1 MTPKISIVIPS
12 YNKARFIGKTLD
24 SILEQ
29 KYPNIE
35 VIIQDG
41 GSTDGTL
48 NIINDYKL
56 KYPKIIKIESKKDGG
71 QLNAVNKGFD
81 KSSGDILAFI
91 NADDCYAKITFN
103 EIANLYNKN
112 PGTLW
117 FAGRGIVVNENDS
130 EIAKLVT
137 VYKNFLL
144 AHSNYSSLLAN
155 NYLVQPS
162 VFINS
167 VAYKKYGPFIGT
179 PDFIMEYDLWLRLGK
194 ISMPAITKKVLS
206 RFRIEPSTKTKRM
219 FKKLLN
225 EDWKIVNNYTKNPIL
240 LFIHW
245 LNNFGR
251 LVVGRFV

>member
-12 YNKARFIGKTLD
+12 YNKVKFIGKTLD
-24 SILEQ
+24 SILDQ
-29 KYPNIE
+29 KYSNIE

-48 NIINDYKL
+48 NIINDYQSN
-56 KYPKIIKIESKKDGG
+56 YPKNIKVESKKDGG
-71 QLNAVNKGFD
+71 QFNAVNTGLSKTT
-81 KSSGDILAFI
+81 GDIVTFI
-91 NADDCYAKITFN
+91 NADDCYTDKSFN
-103 EIANLYNKN
+103 EIASLYNNN
-112 PGTLW
+112 PSALW

-144 AHSNYSSLLAN
+144 AHSNYGSLLAN
-155 NYLVQPS
+155 NYLIQPS

-194 ISMPAITKKVLS
+194 ISMPVITKKVLS
-206 RFRIEPSTKTKRM
+206 KFRIEPSTKTKRM

-245 LNNFGR
+245 LNNLGR
-251 LVVGRFV
+251 QVVSRFV